1 MVQKINRKKR
11 LYDDGLKIFNLLV
24 LLCKT
29 YIVIDKN
36 GLDRSNA

>member
-24 LLCKT
+24 LLCKI
-29 YIVIDKN
+29 YIDKN